1 MLTANAPTSTRK
13 AVPIFG
19 LGQQARSP
27 FLSSVTRINAMIES
41 NENGRQQVAILGM
54 PGLSTVTTIGP
65 TPARGIF
72 VREGEAIFY
81 MVIAHEVYKVTPGAY
96 RKIGDLATASG
107 PVWMDENGVQL
118 FINDGLSPYIYT
130 FASEAFDPITDGDYP
145 SGARGGV
152 YLDGRFWVYV
162 VSGQNKGRVYASDIK
177 DGKSWDGLNFFE
189 PSASPDSIIAVVRYA
204 SDLLIIGSGSV
215 EWWGAVPSSI
225 PGALGFQPSAT
236 ANTEIGGVSELGH
249 AKSGQSVFFVGH
261 EGGDIGIYRVNG
273 YTIEPVDDPGVSD
286 SLTPSVASSTIC
298 TSYSVDGH
306 SFFQVT
312 APSTNYDVASTWVYD
327 GHSGQWSKRES
338 DGLPYYRGL
347 FAVSSGGATY
357 VSDAFTGR
365 LSRMDEGIYTENGGI
380 LPFEVTSQH
389 LLKEGDHITMHGIQ
403 IDMENGVGN
412 AVEPGSNPHL
422 ILSVSKDG
430 GRTWPIVRHVSIGR
444 AGQYLKRVRAMQFG
458 AGHDIAVRIRITDPI
473 PRHVTGAYLEME
485 PNYA

>member
-118 FINDGLSPYIYT
+118 FINDGLTPHIYT
-130 FASEAFDPITDGDYP
+130 FASEAFEQITDADYP
-145 SGARGGV
+145 TGARGGV

-162 VSGQNKGRVYASDIK
+162 VTGQNKGRVYASDIK

-215 EWWGAVPSSI
+215 EWWGAVPCRF
-225 PGALGFQPSAT
+225 LGRWGFS
-236 ANTEIGGVSELGH
+236 
-249 AKSGQSVFFVGH
+249 
-261 EGGDIGIYRVNG
+261 R
-273 YTIEPVDDPGVSD
+273 
-286 SLTPSVASSTIC
+286 
-298 TSYSVDGH
+298 
-306 SFFQVT
+306 
-312 APSTNYDVASTWVYD
+312 
-327 GHSGQWSKRES
+327 
-338 DGLPYYRGL
+338 
-347 FAVSSGGATY
+347 
-357 VSDAFTGR
+357 R
-365 LSRMDEGIYTENGGI
+365 LR
-380 LPFEVTSQH
+380 
-389 LLKEGDHITMHGIQ
+389 
-403 IDMENGVGN
+403 
-412 AVEPGSNPHL
+412 
-422 ILSVSKDG
+422 
-430 GRTWPIVRHVSIGR
+430 
-444 AGQYLKRVRAMQFG
+444 
-458 AGHDIAVRIRITDPI
+458 PI
-473 PRHVTGAYLEME
+473 PRSGAFPSWGMPSQGRVCFLWGMRVATSGSIGQTAT
-485 PNYA
+485 PLSPWTTLG